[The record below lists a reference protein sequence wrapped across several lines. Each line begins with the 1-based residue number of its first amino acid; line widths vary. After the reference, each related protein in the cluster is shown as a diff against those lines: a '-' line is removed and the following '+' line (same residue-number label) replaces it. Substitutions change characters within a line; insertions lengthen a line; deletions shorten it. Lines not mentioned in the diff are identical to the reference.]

1 LPNKILNAALEYNKL
16 GFSVIPCKK
25 EDKRPFIPW
34 KEFQTRKANKEEIEK
49 WFLKDYC
56 NANVGIITG
65 EISNLFAIDCDSE
78 DSYIAIQNY
87 IPDNLIFPIAKTP
100 RGGKHLLFSYPLG
113 SNLTI
118 AAGVIKNLDFRGNYG
133 YIIAAPSFNGD
144 GRGYEWI
151 IKPTRDNIPDMPEKL
166 LEFLISSSLNN
177 PIKSYN
183 IFYKHVEGDLEENQR
198 ALQNVTSVTKRDIW
212 ESGVRDV
219 NLFHVAWNLIKSG
232 NTEEYV
238 AQVLA
243 AIIRSWGECDERWVN
258 AKIQSAL
265 NRKNEKE
272 RNLTLEIEQWI
283 SVTERDFSVT
293 ECDKELQIVTKRD
306 KDTRR
311 QVFHRFLGKL
321 IERSGSRNSVYRRI
335 DKECE
340 DLDFINADT
349 TPFDISF
356 PMGIHELV
364 TLYRKSLV
372 VIAGEPNAGKTAY
385 CLNLAKK
392 NIDRQN
398 ITYFSSEMGASEL
411 KIRLQKFNKP
421 LEDWTRIKF
430 KLRTGNFT
438 DVIDPNGL
446 NIIDYLEVSKDFFEV
461 GGMLTNIF
469 NSLDGGVAVVAIQK
483 PRGRETGIG
492 GERTLD
498 KARLYLSI
506 SSGILTIVKGKIWA
520 SDIINPNGMYINF
533 KLGGGANFKTEG
545 PWKR

>member
-1 LPNKILNAALEYNKL
+1 LDILTAALGYAAL
-16 GFSVIPCKK
+16 GFSIIPIKSK
-25 EDKRPFIPW
+25 EKAPPLVAW
-34 KEFQTRKANKEEIEK
+34 QKYQKERASTEQIKS
-49 WFLKDYC
+49 WWKDYPS
-56 NANVGIITG
+56 ANLAIITG
-65 EISNLFAIDCDSE
+65 EISNLFIIDCDSSE
-78 DSYIAIQNY
+78 SCAFIKDY
-87 IPDNLIFPIAKTP
+87 IPVNLIIPTAKTP
-100 RGGKHLLFSYPLG
+100 RGGNHLCFKYPHG

-118 AAGVIKNLDFRGNYG
+118 AAGVIKNLDIRGEGG
-133 YIIAAPSFNGD
+133 YFLVYPSITGNGK
-144 GRGYEWI
+144 GYEWI
-151 IKPTRDNIPDMPEKL
+151 IKPTEDNIPDLPEKL
-166 LEFLISSSLNN
+166 LEFLKSSSNLNN

-183 IFYKHVEGDLEENQR
+183 ILYKHVGGGKQEP
-198 ALQNVTSVTKRDIW
+198 LQCVTSVTMRDIW
-212 ESGVRDV
+212 ESGVRDE

-232 NTEEYV
+232 NPEEYV
-238 AQVLA
+238 EQVLT
-243 AIIRSWGECDERWVN
+243 AIIHSWGEHDERWVT

-272 RNLTLEIEQWI
+272 RNLATEIEQWI
-283 SVTERDFSVT
+283 SVTTGDMSMT
-293 ECDKELQIVTKRD
+293 ECDKELGIVTKRD
-306 KDTRR
+306 KDNRR
-311 QVFHRFLGKL
+311 QIFHRLIGKE
-321 IERSGSRNSVYRRI
+321 IEKVGTKNGVFRRI
-335 DKECE
+335 NKDCE

-392 NIDRQN
+392 NIDKQN
-398 ITYFSSEMGASEL
+398 IIYFSSEMGASEL

-421 LEDWTRIKF
+421 LEDWRPIKF

-461 GGMLTNIF
+461 GGLLTEIF
-469 NSLDGGVAVVAIQK
+469 NALDGGVAVVAIQK

-506 SSGILTIVKGKIWA
+506 SSGVLTIVKGKIWA
-520 SDIINPNGMYINF
+520 ADIINPNGMYIQF